1 VGSPQHILGRG
12 GITRFTILKDHSIW
26 LLCGE
31 QTVRG
36 KGGSSQIHPG
46 VRRWRRDG
54 VETGGDGMRMASARL
69 C

>member
-1 VGSPQHILGRG
+1 VGSPQRILGRG

-36 KGGSSQIHPG
+36 NSDPSVDEVHAEV
-46 VRRWRRDG
+46 VRE
-54 VETGGDGMRMASARL
+54 VNELLKMKELS
-69 C
+69 